1 MRSNSEDPKDTYS
14 FHMKLIALLCFLPA
28 ASALGYC
35 NDKDLSCAAW
45 GKAGE
50 CVGSN
55 SHVSSESPLS
65 LHTAN
70 RPR

>member
-1 MRSNSEDPKDTYS
+1 MM
-14 FHMKLIALLCFLPA
+14 FLAAAALFLPVA
-28 ASALGYC
+28 AGVGYC
-35 NDKDLSCAAW
+35 NDKDSSCAAW